1 MEYPLP
7 PGANISQVHV
17 LHRHGSR
24 YPTGDS
30 GVVTF
35 GSKLVNL
42 TKNGTE
48 WSGPLAFLKTW
59 EYGLGAEILVPRGRQ
74 EMFDS
79 GVLHYYQYAA
89 LYDPNTKIIARST
102 TQDRMTKSAEY
113 FLAGFF
119 GQE

>member
-1 MEYPLP
+1 MVW
-7 PGANISQVHV
+7 A
-17 LHRHGSR
+17 
-24 YPTGDS
+24 
-30 GVVTF
+30 
-35 GSKLVNL
+35 
-42 TKNGTE
+42 
-48 WSGPLAFLKTW
+48 LAFLKTW

-119 GQE
+119 GQEWTKNASLELIIEGPLFNNSFSRLLQL